1 MTELKNLS
9 SVCKTKF
16 NHTEAIYRSASLG
29 IISTLARVSAS
40 TLFELWSRI
49 KTLTVLDI
57 PTLVEQANKA
67 AKRFETEKSKDEPFL
82 LMEVRYVAKQL
93 LHRDYWNH
101 ADIVWRQSDQVKTS
115 MIINQTKLGLKFLPN
130 GAKTKCGWGYFVRVD
145 DEESESTQEDDKKS
159 SDQEEQ
165 ESARQQ
171 QQQAPSQEKIFSSS
185 DDDEP
190 PAKVPKQKI
199 SKEKVKA
206 TKSNNARYD
215 RKIQELRNK
224 WVANSYNSLNERL
237 QNYAAKDKQ

>member
-1 MTELKNLS
+1 M
-9 SVCKTKF
+9 
-16 NHTEAIYRSASLG
+16 
-29 IISTLARVSAS
+29 
-40 TLFELWSRI
+40 
-49 KTLTVLDI
+49 
-57 PTLVEQANKA
+57 
-67 AKRFETEKSKDEPFL
+67 
-82 LMEVRYVAKQL
+82 
-93 LHRDYWNH
+93 
-101 ADIVWRQSDQVKTS
+101 
-115 MIINQTKLGLKFLPN
+115 PN